1 MNINRSQLWQ
11 VWTNTVVDSILFTSL
26 DQILIISSNTCWRHE
41 LQDFS
46 QFPELVV
53 LSFYAVVWWWIA
65 KRLAEANVGGLKHLG
80 SVSFMIFAIDMSRRK
95 SAKPPDDVGWN
106 QMSWSA
112 ELDFMACLSEGYAWL
127 NQLDFKCCWN
137 VWLTPTSCGKH
148 WGHQHLNVS
157 FD

>member
-1 MNINRSQLWQ
+1 M
-11 VWTNTVVDSILFTSL
+11 VDSILFTSL

-95 SAKPPDDVGWN
+95 SAKPPDDVG
-106 QMSWSA
+106 
-112 ELDFMACLSEGYAWL
+112 
-127 NQLDFKCCWN
+127 
-137 VWLTPTSCGKH
+137 
-148 WGHQHLNVS
+148 
-157 FD
+157 